1 MSIWKISARRSKSI
15 ENLFHPYNIEIKKK
29 DKFGL
34 QIRNSRHYNSL
45 ETSLSI
51 DFDSIIVEPAIPF
64 YMICRKR
71 RNENGYYKRKKRQQR
86 ICTQNR

>member
-71 RNENGYYKRKKRQQR
+71 RNEKWLL
-86 ICTQNR
+86 

>member
-1 MSIWKISARRSKSI
+1 MSIWKISARCSKSI
-15 ENLFHPYNIEIKKK
+15 KNLFRPYKIEIKNK

-51 DFDSIIVEPAIPF
+51 DFDSIIVEQIF
-64 YMICRKR
+64 VCKICEKCC
-71 RNENGYYKRKKRQQR
+71 KKVSGKYAKS
-86 ICTQNR
+86 T

>member
-15 ENLFHPYNIEIKKK
+15 ENLFHPYKIEIKNK

-34 QIRNSRHYNSL
+34 QIRNSRHYNGL

-51 DFDSIIVEPAIPF
+51 DFDSIIVEPAIPI

-71 RNENGYYKRKKRQQR
+71 RNEKWLL
-86 ICTQNR
+86 

>member
-15 ENLFHPYNIEIKKK
+15 ENLFHPYKIEIKNK

-64 YMICRKR
+64 YMI
-71 RNENGYYKRKKRQQR
+71 
-86 ICTQNR
+86 